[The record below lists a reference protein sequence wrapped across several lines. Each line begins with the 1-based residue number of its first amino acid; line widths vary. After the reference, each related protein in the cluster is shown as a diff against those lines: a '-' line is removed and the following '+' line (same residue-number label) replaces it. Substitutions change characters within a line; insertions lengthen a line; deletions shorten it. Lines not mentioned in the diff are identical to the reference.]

1 MPNQQNITIKRRA
14 APLAV
19 TVGNAVKLRAETS
32 VNAGELAE
40 QCFNI
45 EFEVLGLPEARR
57 STSENKLHR
66 GALENG
72 GRCCPKR
79 LSNRGET
86 HGAGGGRQGYRQ
98 G

>member
-1 MPNQQNITIKRRA
+1 MPNQQNITIKLTA

-19 TVGNAVKLRAETS
+19 TAGNAVKLRAETS

-40 QCFNI
+40 QCFNT
-45 EFEVLGLPEARR
+45 ECAVQCSKRAARPV
-57 STSENKLHR
+57 ENKLHR